1 MVTYPLRSPTLSV
14 ATVSVVVLFGL
25 AGAIAVYGG
34 LDDGA
39 SAIVAFGVALWACG
53 CWIVWA
59 LRRTALVLDGPQ
71 LGRRSGLLGRTGR
84 WIDLH
89 DVRLVTDAPTAS
101 SLRFRRR
108 DALLWIPSSVESRV
122 SEAMWRRLLPDDTAA
137 TLATLEAD
145 VGALHPVV
153 VQLNSL
159 SAGAAE
165 ELDRAVSSMLPEVPD
180 LRTLST
186 RP

>member
-1 MVTYPLRSPTLSV
+1 MV
-14 ATVSVVVLFGL
+14 
-25 AGAIAVYGG
+25 I
-34 LDDGA
+34 
-39 SAIVAFGVALWACG
+39 GVALSACG
-53 CWIVWA
+53 GWIVWA
-59 LRRTALVLDGPQ
+59 LRRAALVVDGTR

-108 DALLWIPSSVESRV
+108 DALLWTPSSVESRM
-122 SEAMWRRLLPDDTAA
+122 SEAMWRRLLPDDTGA
-137 TLATLEAD
+137 TLAAIEAD
-145 VGALHPVV
+145 VGTLHPVV

-159 SAGAAE
+159 NAGAAA
-165 ELDRAVSSMLPEVPD
+165 ELDRAVSSMLPAVPD
-180 LRTLST
+180 LRTPST